1 MTQTSWPSLARV
13 RNTGLYDS
21 TSMDLSTIILLA
33 LAAGMTFGA
42 ILHEALPTWV
52 EPLNLYLLA
61 PLGQAFLRLI
71 QFVVVPIVFSSL
83 LLALTRLQNASQ
95 VGRYTAKLLVSY
107 VLTSIVAVGLGIAT
121 AIVMHPGTGS
131 IGLAPAQTQAAGQ
144 SPDLIAW
151 LVSLIPTN
159 PLEALSSG
167 NLLQTIFSSALL
179 GIGIQQAGDRAKPF
193 VEFIE
198 SVYAISEKILFVILY
213 VAPVGVFALMSSV
226 IAVQGISILG
236 KLLTYMVGVVLAIGL
251 MVGFY
256 GLLLAVFKAKPYHFF
271 RSFSP
276 SLTLAFGTASSNAA
290 LPVALKNAQENY
302 GLSPTIASFAIP
314 LGTALKRDG
323 MAVGQ
328 GFNALFVAQLYD
340 VPLTPSLLSAVVLST
355 LLVSFSTAGV
365 PGAGIVMMATI
376 FTAAGLPLEGV
387 AILAGV
393 DRLMDSFHTVLNVV
407 GNTAHAV
414 MLERWEPQIKEVDT
428 TEVEELAEI
437 LN

>member
-1 MTQTSWPSLARV
+1 M
-13 RNTGLYDS
+13 N
-21 TSMDLSTIILLA
+21 LSTIIILA
-33 LAAGMTFGA
+33 LGAGMTFGA

-52 EPLNLYLLA
+52 APLNLYLLA

-83 LLALTRLQNASQ
+83 LLALTRIQNASQ
-95 VGRYTAKLLVSY
+95 VGRYTAKLLISY
-107 VLTSIVAVGLGIAT
+107 VITSIIAIGLGIAT
-121 AIVMHPGTGS
+121 AMVMHPGSGT
-131 IGLAPAQTQAAGQ
+131 IGLASAQIQATGE

-159 PLEALSSG
+159 PLAALSSG
-167 NLLQTIFSSALL
+167 NLLQTIFASALL
-179 GIGIQQAGDRAKPF
+179 GMGIQQAGDRAKPF
-193 VEFIE
+193 VDFVE
-198 SVYAISEKILFVILY
+198 SIYVISEKILFLILST
-213 VAPVGVFALMSSV
+213 APVGVFALMSSV

-236 KLLTYMVGVVLAIGL
+236 KLLTYMVGVVLAIML
-251 MVGFY
+251 MIGVY
-256 GLLLAVFKAKPYHFF
+256 GILLAIFRVKPLHFF
-271 RSFSP
+271 HSFFP

-290 LPVALKNAQENY
+290 LPVVLQNAQENY

-340 VPLTPSLLSAVVLST
+340 VPLTPSFLSAVVLST

-393 DRLMDSFHTVLNVV
+393 DRLMDSFHTLLNVV

-414 MLERWEPQIKEVDT
+414 LLERWEPQSGN
-428 TEVEELAEI
+428 EELAVLPINSEVDAV
-437 LN
+437 